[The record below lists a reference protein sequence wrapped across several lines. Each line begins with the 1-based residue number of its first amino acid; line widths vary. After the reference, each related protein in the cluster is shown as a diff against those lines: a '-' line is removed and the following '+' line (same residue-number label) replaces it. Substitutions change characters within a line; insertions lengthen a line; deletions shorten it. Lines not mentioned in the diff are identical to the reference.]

1 VGGIEDLKGRLKEA
15 AGAVTGDRSLK
26 REGTAQQDKDAAKQR
41 AAKKE
46 AEADRARKE
55 ARAHETRERRNQ

>member
-1 VGGIEDLKGRLKEA
+1 MGGIEDLKGRLKEA

-55 ARAHETRERRNQ
+55 ARAHEARERRNQ

>member
-15 AGAVTGDRSLK
+15 VGAVTGDRSMK
-26 REGTAQQDKDAAKQR
+26 REGTAQQDKDSAQQR

-46 AEADRARKE
+46 EEAERARE
-55 ARAHETRERRNQ
+55 QAGAHEARERRNQ